1 MLYLR
6 NIRVFVF
13 LWSMVLAGCVH
24 AQKGHPT
31 SHYFGKPVP
40 YRYYLSGNFCELRES
55 HYHAG
60 IDIKS
65 CKCGIPDSIVSIGE
79 GYVSRI
85 RVDAGGYGKCLY
97 LDHPASGYTSVYA
110 HMDRFNASIDSM
122 VLQKQL
128 ETESYE
134 VDFIPEPHLFPVLKG
149 SFLGILGNT
158 GYSFGPHLHFEVR
171 DTKRDIPVNPF
182 LLGFDVPDNSMPVLQ
197 TLAVHGLDQDLY
209 KISEVR
215 HPVMQESDPEVEI
228 PGIISV
234 KACRAGMA
242 LQSFDRA
249 TGSSN
254 KLGLYRIRM
263 YVDDSLC
270 YFSQLDKIT
279 FDHAKYI
286 DGCVDYKVRRNE
298 GKTFELC
305 YRLPGNDAD
314 FIYSR
319 GNGIIH
325 LESGVINNIRIEAED
340 FHGNAKKLLFRIKLD
355 DSVDE
360 DTLVHNQ
367 GTYVGVSDSIHLQE
381 KNLKLQLGPRHLFRN
396 IRINI
401 SKNDTAGKEPVYTI
415 HDEGEPVKSPF
426 SIAIMPEVLREYKM
440 GKAVIVKFDSK
451 NGRISYGGSWK
462 DGYLHANVKEF
473 GKYGIMYDTIGPAIK
488 PLEFT
493 VIPTDKSRFTFTLRD
508 NLPVRG
514 SMAGKLRYR
523 VWIDSIFTVTP
534 YSSKN
539 ALLEVPLRHLAEGKH
554 HLKIEAVDHSGNI
567 SWFET
572 DFTRR
577 TRGNKAKGRRKT
589 T

>member
-1 MLYLR
+1 
-6 NIRVFVF
+6 
-13 LWSMVLAGCVH
+13 MVLAGWMH
-24 AQKGHPT
+24 AQKSHSTG
-31 SHYFGKPVP
+31 HYFGKPVP

-128 ETESYE
+128 ETEFYE
-134 VDFIPEPHLFPVLKG
+134 VDFIPEPQLFPVLKG

-171 DTKRDIPVNPF
+171 DTKKDIPVNPF
-182 LLGFDVPDNSMPVLQ
+182 LLGFDVADNSMPVIQ
-197 TLAVHGLDQDLY
+197 TLAVHGLDQEMY

-215 HPVMQESDPEVEI
+215 HPVMQESGPEVEI

-234 KACRAGMA
+234 KACRAGVA
-242 LQSFDRA
+242 LQAFDRA

-254 KLGLYRIRM
+254 KLGLYRIRL
-263 YVDDSLC
+263 YVDDSLR
-270 YFSQLDKIT
+270 YFSQLDKIS

-286 DGCVDYKVRRNE
+286 DGCVDYAVRRKE

-305 YRLPGNDAD
+305 YRYPGNDAD

-325 LESGVINNIRIEAED
+325 LESGVINKVRIETED
-340 FHGNAKKLLFRIKLD
+340 FNGNAKKLLFRIKLD
-355 DSVDE
+355 DTVNE
-360 DTLVHNQ
+360 DTVVHNQ
-367 GTYVGVSDSIHLQE
+367 GTFIGVSDSMHLQE
-381 KNLKLQLGPRHLFRN
+381 KNLKLQLGPRHLFRD

-401 SKNDTAGKEPVYTI
+401 SKSDATGKEPVYTI
-415 HDEGEPVKSPF
+415 HDELEPVKASF
-426 SIAIMPEVLREYKM
+426 SIAVRPEVLREDRM
-440 GKAVIVKFDSK
+440 DKAVIVKFDSK
-451 NGRISYGGSWK
+451 NGKVSYGGVWK
-462 DGYLHANVKEF
+462 DGYLQASVKEF
-473 GKYGIMYDTIGPAIK
+473 GKYGIMYDTIGPGIK
-488 PLEFT
+488 PQDFT
-493 VIPTDKSRFTFTLRD
+493 VQPTDKGRFTFTLRD

-514 SMAGKLRYR
+514 PLAGKLRYR
-523 VWIDSIFTVTP
+523 VWIDSVFTVTP

-539 ALLEVPLRHLAEGKH
+539 ALLEVPLNHLTEGKH

-567 SWFET
+567 SYFET

-577 TRGNKAKGRRKT
+577 IRSNKARGKKKT